1 MKTRNRFNQSPGFS
15 SSPGFTLIELLV
27 GIAIIAILASL
38 LLPALGKAKQKAQG
52 IQCLSNVKQLQLAW
66 YFYADDDNDLLVEN
80 VFWNR
85 RQSCWVQNLMDYD
98 PANTDNINVTKLLTS
113 TLGPYLK
120 AAEVYKCPADHSV
133 VKIGG
138 GSHPRVRSM
147 SMNSWMASQGFML
160 FSWGGQ
166 YRTLW
171 KQAEITAPSPSQ
183 TFVFMDEREDSITD
197 SRYIVDM
204 DDRGSSARFY

>member
-1 MKTRNRFNQSPGFS
+1 
-15 SSPGFTLIELLV
+15 
-27 GIAIIAILASL
+27 
-38 LLPALGKAKQKAQG
+38 
-52 IQCLSNVKQLQLAW
+52 
-66 YFYADDDNDLLVEN
+66 
-80 VFWNR
+80 
-85 RQSCWVQNLMDYD
+85 MDYD

-204 DDRGSSARFY
+204 DDRGSSARFYYQLPASYHTGSGNLSYADGHAEAKRWRDARTKPPLIKGKLAFGNSEVPSPNNADIAWLQEHATSRK